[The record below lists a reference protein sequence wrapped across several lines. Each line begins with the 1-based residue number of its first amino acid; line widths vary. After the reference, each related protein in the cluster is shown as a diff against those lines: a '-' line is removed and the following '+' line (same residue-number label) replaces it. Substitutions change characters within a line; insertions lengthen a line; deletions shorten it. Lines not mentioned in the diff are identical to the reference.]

1 MQYSFSIQQ
10 VNDLSDIP
18 EEHLELV
25 RASLPQDRNNTLS
38 REPNGSQAV
47 FVYEVDGELK
57 AKLYDRIKNIES
69 YLQATEDNFQRSPHN
84 YNGIYFGAKLVVARI
99 ATDHIYGYATWSLS
113 DTKGRLKILSDG
125 LLT

>member
-69 YLQATEDNFQRSPHN
+69 YLQATEDNYSNDPRTIIMVYILGQ
-84 YNGIYFGAKLVVARI
+84 
-99 ATDHIYGYATWSLS
+99 SL
-113 DTKGRLKILSDG
+113 
-125 LLT
+125 